1 MVNIESRNGL
11 TSLSDDIGTY
21 VWYITEDRIVL
32 QFSSLLISIES
43 RNGLTSF
50 FHYVAT
56 YICTAYLTKVNN
68 RDVSV
73 TVLDTVGE

>member
-1 MVNIESRNGL
+1 M

-32 QFSSLLISIES
+32 QFLSLLISIES

-50 FHYVAT
+50 LHYVAT
-56 YICTAYLTKVNN
+56 YICTAYLTEANN